1 MLLRT
6 IYQLS
11 NGNGK
16 PLLINSMLPKLEN
29 KALIEP
35 QLLPLLKDH
44 FLTTT
49 LTMEPAQLEVAL
61 TSSMEEMLLLT
72 DHHSEDVMLELIQ
85 LFQEH
90 QKSSQLQ
97 VQVTVLP
104 QVTKSF
110 MDHAQMS
117 PNALLEISFNI
128 MVILLMELL
137 MLLESKEYYSA
148 DYIDF
153 IIYFFN

>member
-1 MLLRT
+1 MEVML
-6 IYQLS
+6 Q
-11 NGNGK
+11 
-16 PLLINSMLPKLEN
+16 
-29 KALIEP
+29 
-35 QLLPLLKDH
+35 
-44 FLTTT
+44 
-49 LTMEPAQLEVAL
+49 
-61 TSSMEEMLLLT
+61 LT
-72 DHHSEDVMLELIQ
+72 DHHLEDVMLELIQ

-90 QKSSQLQ
+90 QKLFQLQ
-97 VQVTVLP
+97 VQDIALP

-117 PNALLEISFNI
+117 PNALLEILFNI

-153 IIYFFN
+153 IIYFF